1 MNVNKLLAAGLII
14 AALSPSAWSQ
24 EPSVPKCAIMPVI
37 FLEKN
42 DTCDNATAKG
52 TVMAAINADLEKAG
66 IEAMSPANAKAVY
79 TAETGK
85 AIYDSLPTPAE
96 MLIIGRKLKAKYVMA
111 AKLKWDVTSKWVAL
125 GPKTKAY
132 ATVDM
137 LVIDTDKQEIVINS
151 QGVKADSTKIEKSW
165 ETAASLLVTMGAT
178 VFSGGPKTP
187 HMERSGVVAVLKA
200 MEPWLSTLN
209 APSKKIV
216 LDDARGAKL
225 KSK

>member
-1 MNVNKLLAAGLII
+1 
-14 AALSPSAWSQ
+14 
-24 EPSVPKCAIMPVI
+24 MPVI

-52 TVMAAINADLEKAG
+52 KVMAAINADLERAG
-66 IEAMSPANAKAVY
+66 IEAMSPANAKSVY
-79 TAETGK
+79 TSETGK
-85 AIYDSLPTPAE
+85 AIYDTLPTPAE
-96 MLIIGRKLKAKYVMA
+96 MLVIGRKLKAKYVMA
-111 AKLKWDVTSKWVAL
+111 AKLKWDIASKWVAL
-125 GPKTKAY
+125 GPKTEAY

-137 LVIDTDKQEIVINS
+137 LVIDTDKQEIVINA

-200 MEPWLSTLN
+200 
-209 APSKKIV
+209 IF
-216 LDDARGAKL
+216 
-225 KSK
+225 